1 MGVLVGDDEVYI
13 YGNPGSGLS
22 RTLGAVPMP
31 KAQRDYDALELEAVK
46 RFTTALSVHASYTYS
61 RLYGNY
67 SGLANSDEVIARTVG
82 RRSPNVNRSFDGLA
96 QAFDQNLKPTYG
108 NLPTDRPHQLKVQA
122 TYTAPFG
129 TTLGLNQYVGSGTPQ
144 STEVNVYPTLPFFP
158 FGRGD
163 MGRSDMLT
171 QTDLTLQHEIKL
183 GGRYGLQ
190 LMVNVLNAF
199 DQQASL
205 YKWNRLL
212 RADLPQSTG
221 LTQFTFFDHP
231 FNFNQLLATNAA
243 AVNPL
248 RDPRYGQDFIFQ
260 DPRLVRVGA
269 RIRF

>member
-22 RTLGAVPMP
+22 RSLGAVPMP
-31 KAQRDYDALELEAVK
+31 KARRDYDALELELTK
-46 RFTTALSVHASYTYS
+46 RFTSALSLHGSYTWS

-67 SGLANSDEVIARTVG
+67 SGLANSDEVITRAAG
-82 RRSPNVNRSFDGLA
+82 RRSPNVNRAFDGLA
-96 QAFDQNLKPTYG
+96 QGFDQNLNPTYG

-122 TYTAPFG
+122 TYTASFG

-144 STEVNVYPTLPFFP
+144 STEVNLYPTLPFFP
-158 FGRGD
+158 YGRGD
-163 MGRSDMLT
+163 MGRSATLT
-171 QTDLTLQHEIKL
+171 QTDLSVQHEIKI
-183 GGRYGLQ
+183 GGRMGLQ
-190 LMVNVLNAF
+190 LMVNVLNVF
-199 DQQASL
+199 DEDTEL

-231 FNFNQLLATNAA
+231 FNFDQVLASNAA

-248 RDPRYGQDFIFQ
+248 RDPRYGKAFVFQ
-260 DPRLVRVGA
+260 DARLVRIGA
-269 RIRF
+269 RLRF